1 MNSNQR
7 QRRAGALAVVAG
19 VAILATACGPARLD
33 AALGGHPA
41 SGSPYVAQLAKFG
54 QCVRGH
60 GVPDFPDPADSG
72 QSAPGS
78 AGKTGLNPASPRFQ
92 AAIHTCHH
100 LLPAGTQISISGTN
114 HVSVSMKG
122 S

>member
-7 QRRAGALAVVAG
+7 RRRAGALAVVASIA
-19 VAILATACGPARLD
+19 VLATACGPAQLD
-33 AALGGHPA
+33 AALGHPA
-41 SGSPYVAQLAKFG
+41 GGGANVAQLAKFG

-60 GVPDFPDPADSG
+60 GVPNFPDPAVSG
-72 QSAPGS
+72 PSAPGS

-100 LLPAGTQISISGTN
+100 LLPAGTQVSISGTN